1 MGKFNLTGQVATLS
15 NAEAVKAQASGAVTD
30 AGYLGGSSW
39 IKAQLDARKAIV
51 KNDPTQVEGYEFIN
65 FSDAKETLL
74 IPDGAFDFFDL
85 TYDLT
90 QKDVKECVIQFLYDV
105 PGRGV
110 QMIRYSNDTAVNLV
124 ETQFSVNAFTNQTA
138 PFTTAGDPA
147 VGGSQNPVFI
157 VSTDYKEC
165 GFAGTVLPGSSA
177 SGMAAISYK
186 ISGQNP
192 PTDDSGDIYKID
204 PGPFSNYQHSFAQ
217 YKDATDV
224 LTGMRYMIGIYNDGN
239 DKSALTMENGDY
251 FVVKSM
257 SIKVTSAGVNQL
269 VLHCRKA
276 QATTNHTINSAGNVA
291 GIHLLKINY

>member
-39 IKAQLDARKAIV
+39 IKAQLDARKAIL
-51 KNDPTQVEGYEFIN
+51 KDDPTQVEGYEFIN

-90 QKDVKECVIQFLYDV
+90 QKDVRECVIQFLYDV
-105 PGRGV
+105 PGRSV
-110 QMIRYSNDTAVNLV
+110 AMVRHSNDRAVNLV
-124 ETQFSVNAFTNQTA
+124 QDQFSTNAFNGRTA
-138 PFTTAGDPA
+138 PFTTGGDPD
-147 VGGSQNPVFI
+147 VGQSQNPVFI

-165 GFAGTVLPGSSA
+165 GFAGTVTPGA
-177 SGMAAISYK
+177 GAPALANVGYK

-192 PTDDSGDIYKID
+192 PTDDSGNMYQID

-217 YKDATDV
+217 YKDATDS
-224 LTGMRYMIGIYNDGN
+224 LTGMRYMIGIYNDGTE
-239 DKSALTMENGDY
+239 KSALTLENGDN
-251 FVVKSM
+251 FVIKSM

-276 QATTNHTINSAGNVA
+276 QATTNHTINSGGNVA